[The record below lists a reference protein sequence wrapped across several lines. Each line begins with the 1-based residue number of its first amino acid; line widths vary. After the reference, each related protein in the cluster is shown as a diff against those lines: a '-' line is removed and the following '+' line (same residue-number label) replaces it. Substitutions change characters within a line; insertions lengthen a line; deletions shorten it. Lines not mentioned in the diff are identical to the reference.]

1 MAIGFV
7 IMPFGDGFDDIYKEV
22 YAPVIK
28 AAGLEPLRADEI
40 YDNQP
45 IIQDINHS
53 IHSAKV
59 ILADVTGRN
68 PNVNYEL
75 GAAHALGK
83 EVIIITAKSED
94 VPSDYRHIRYIKYNR
109 GDIDWN
115 RKLSEAISKTL
126 QTVLARLSQ
135 IEDEGNLVQPA
146 FALDEESSQEYA
158 LKENIDEDVYCI
170 EKAKA
175 EGYEHSFFDPVKEH
189 LVYANSRVELSV
201 REGACDEWVAA
212 IAYLLNES
220 IKMLA
225 ERLPHGHYLKMR
237 WVAIDNHASHGFGID
252 YIYNIGSLPIFT
264 EHELDDM
271 LYKDFNGQ
279 VFNPVVRYLEE
290 DTKCREFQP
299 NSEKYYTL
307 NILPQERNPVAWR
320 NGCYISEIVDVFEY
334 EKGGHCF
341 YRLKGLLPTGNI
353 DADSYVNRE
362 SHWLADWGQTEPRC
376 TEGDVVS
383 FKLQKVYPLANRGH
397 VSNARSINF
406 SELKKIV
413 D

>member
-22 YAPVIK
+22 YAPAIK

-115 RKLSEAISKTL
+115 RKLYEMIAKTL
-126 QTVLARLSQ
+126 QTVLARLDRV
-135 IEDEGNLVQPA
+135 EDSDLVQPE
-146 FALDEESSQEYA
+146 FDLDTEQGDDNYIEEEF
-158 LKENIDEDVYCI
+158 DEITYSI
-170 EKAKA
+170 EQAKSA
-175 EGYEHSFFDPVKEH
+175 GYECSFFDSTQELLKYNDSYVK
-189 LVYANSRVELSV
+189 LYV
-201 REGACDEWVAA
+201 REGSCDEWVASVA
-212 IAYLLNES
+212 FLLNENVRR
-220 IKMLA
+220 LA
-225 ERLPHGHYLKMR
+225 LRLPIGHYLKMR
-237 WVAIDNHASHGFGID
+237 SVFIDNYATHSFEVD
-252 YIYNIGSLPIFT
+252 YIYRTGSLPIFT
-264 EHELDDM
+264 GKEIEAA
-271 LYKDFNGQ
+271 LYEDYFGQ
-279 VFNPVVRYLEE
+279 IFEATVRYLEE
-290 DTKCREFQP
+290 DIDTSEFQP
-299 NSEKYYTL
+299 NSSQYYSFDA
-307 NILPQERNPVAWR
+307 LPQERSPISWR
-320 NGCYISEIVDVFEY
+320 NGYYIAEIDDVYEY
-334 EKGGHCF
+334 KKGGHCF
-341 YRLKGLLPTGNI
+341 YRLRGLLPLVGI
-353 DADSYVNRE
+353 DAKFYANGE
-362 SHWLADWGQTEPRC
+362 SHWLADWGQIEARC
-376 TEGDVVS
+376 TKGDVVS
-383 FKLQKVYPLANRGH
+383 FKLQKVYSLANRGH
-397 VSNARSINF
+397 VSNARNINF
-406 SELKKIV
+406 SELKKIA